1 MNDFKKYSTGE
12 PAELRRRAEEKA
24 AQSPENIDAKL
35 PEEVKL
41 ILHELRVHQIE
52 LEMQNEEL
60 RTSQSELEAARARYF
75 DLYDLAPVG
84 YFTISERGAILEA
97 NLTAAIMLDVH
108 RGALVG
114 RPFTQFILKEDQDIY
129 YLHCRQFF
137 ETGSTSYFD
146 SAQYRSPHV
155 GEMKAFELRM
165 LKQGGCQFWA
175 QLDATVTEPPST
187 SAGQVTDGTSVI
199 RVVIS
204 DITERKRTE
213 EELRRIE
220 IRFRSYFDLPLQ
232 GVAITSPEKGWIEV
246 NGRLCSILGYSRD
259 ELLQMTWAEITH
271 PDDLPAD
278 VEQFKRLL
286 SGQIEQYQMEKRFI
300 RKDGNIIWVNLAE
313 GCVRKP
319 DGSVDYV
326 VAVLQDITEQ
336 KRLEAER
343 VQLEWQNRQLQKAD
357 SLGRMSGAIAHIF
370 NNKLQI
376 VQGYLEMVIRELPQD
391 DLRAIKLVRAM
402 DASIKASEVSGNLLS
417 FVGQIRGKVEVI
429 DLAEVCRMSMP
440 ILQAGKPENV
450 ILETDLPSPGP
461 GIRADAKQ
469 IQQILTNL
477 VINAWESISA
487 GAGTVRL
494 SVKTLPAT
502 DIPESCRHPLK
513 WQPRE
518 RNYACLE
525 VTDSGCGIGEK
536 EMENLF
542 DPFYSTKFLGR
553 GLGLSVVFGIVKTHE
568 AVITVESRSSGGS
581 VFKVFFP
588 LSKQIPFSQPEQIA
602 KAPEIPA
609 GGTVLLVEDEAALRE
624 MTGLALVHF
633 GFTVLQ
639 ARDGVEAV
647 EIFKQH
653 KDEISCLFSDLTMPR
668 MSGWETISA
677 LRALRHDLPVILAS
691 GYDEATVM
699 KGEHT
704 ELPDFFLNKPY
715 DINKLGDTIGR
726 AIAKRRDWDV
736 RKF

>member
-1 MNDFKKYSTGE
+1 MSDSKKYNTGD
-12 PAELRRRAEEKA
+12 PSELRRRAEEKA
-24 AQSPENIDAKL
+24 AQSPENIDAVL

-60 RTSQSELEAARARYF
+60 RTSQAELEAARARYF
-75 DLYDLAPVG
+75 DLYELAPVG
-84 YFTISERGAILEA
+84 YFTISERGMILEA

-108 RGALVG
+108 RGVLGQSRFAKFV
-114 RPFTQFILKEDQDIY
+114 LKEDQDIY
-129 YLHCRQFF
+129 YLHRKQLF
-137 ETGSTSYFD
+137 ES
-146 SAQYRSPHV
+146 
-155 GEMKAFELRM
+155 GEMQAFDLRM
-165 LKQGGCQFWA
+165 LKQDGSSFWA
-175 QLDATVTEPPST
+175 QLDATV
-187 SAGQVTDGTSVI
+187 AQADDDTSVI

-213 EELRRIE
+213 EELRKSE

-232 GVAITSPEKGWIEV
+232 GVAITSPEKVWIEV

-259 ELLQMTWAEITH
+259 ELLHMSWAEMTH

-286 SGQIEQYQMEKRFI
+286 AGQIEQYQMEKRFI
-300 RKDGNIIWVNLAE
+300 RKDGNVIWVNLAE

-319 DGSVDYV
+319 DCSVDYV

-357 SLGRMSGAIAHIF
+357 SLSRMSGAIAHIF

-376 VQGYLEMVIRELPQD
+376 VQGYLEMVLRELPQD
-391 DLRAIKLVRAM
+391 DLRAVKLARAM
-402 DASIKASEVSGNLLS
+402 DASIKASEVSANLLS
-417 FVGQIRGKVEVI
+417 FVGQIRGKIEVI
-429 DLAEVCRMSMP
+429 DLAEVCRMSLP

-450 ILETDLPSPGP
+450 ILEADLPSPGP
-461 GIRADAKQ
+461 GIIGDAKQ

-487 GAGTVRL
+487 AAGTVRL
-494 SVKTLPAT
+494 SVRTVPAT

-513 WQPRE
+513 WQARE

-525 VTDSGCGIGEK
+525 VTDSGCGIGEQ

-553 GLGLSVVFGIVKTHE
+553 GLGLSVVLGIVKTHA
-568 AVITVESRSSGGS
+568 AVITVESRMSGGS

-588 LSKQIPFSQPEQIA
+588 LSTQIPLRPPEQIA
-602 KAPEIPA
+602 KALEIVA

-624 MTGLALVHF
+624 MTRLALVHF

-668 MSGWETISA
+668 MGGWETISA

-699 KGEHT
+699 KGEHA

-715 DINKLGDTIGR
+715 DINKLGDMIGR
-726 AIAKRRDWDV
+726 AIARRRDWEVLKGGSSKV

>member
-1 MNDFKKYSTGE
+1 MSDSKKYNTGD
-12 PAELRRRAEEKA
+12 PSELRRRAEEKA
-24 AQSPENIDAKL
+24 AQSPENIDAVL

-60 RTSQSELEAARARYF
+60 RTSQAELEAARARYF
-75 DLYDLAPVG
+75 DLYELAPVG
-84 YFTISERGAILEA
+84 YFTISERGMILEA

-108 RGALVG
+108 RGVLGQSRFAKFV
-114 RPFTQFILKEDQDIY
+114 LKEDQDIY
-129 YLHCRQFF
+129 YLHRKQLF
-137 ETGSTSYFD
+137 ES
-146 SAQYRSPHV
+146 
-155 GEMKAFELRM
+155 GEMQAFDLRM
-165 LKQGGCQFWA
+165 LKQDGSSFWA
-175 QLDATVTEPPST
+175 QLDATV
-187 SAGQVTDGTSVI
+187 AQADDDTSVI

-213 EELRRIE
+213 EELRKSE

-232 GVAITSPEKGWIEV
+232 GVAITSPEKVWIEV

-259 ELLQMTWAEITH
+259 ELLHMSWAEMTH

-286 SGQIEQYQMEKRFI
+286 AGQIEQYQMEKRFI
-300 RKDGNIIWVNLAE
+300 RKDGNVIWVNLAE

-319 DGSVDYV
+319 DCSVDYV

-357 SLGRMSGAIAHIF
+357 SLSRMSGAIAHIF

-376 VQGYLEMVIRELPQD
+376 VQGYLEMVLRELPQD
-391 DLRAIKLVRAM
+391 DLRAVKLARAM
-402 DASIKASEVSGNLLS
+402 DASIKASEVSANLLS
-417 FVGQIRGKVEVI
+417 FVGQIRGKIEVI
-429 DLAEVCRMSMP
+429 DLAEVCRMSLP

-450 ILETDLPSPGP
+450 ILEADLPSPGP
-461 GIRADAKQ
+461 GIIGDAKQ

-487 GAGTVRL
+487 AAGTVRL
-494 SVKTLPAT
+494 SVRTVPAT

-513 WQPRE
+513 WQARE

-525 VTDSGCGIGEK
+525 VTDSGCGIGEQ

-553 GLGLSVVFGIVKTHE
+553 GLGLSVVLGIVKTHA
-568 AVITVESRSSGGS
+568 AVITVESRMSGGS

-588 LSKQIPFSQPEQIA
+588 LSTQIPLRPPEQIA
-602 KAPEIPA
+602 KALEIVA

-624 MTGLALVHF
+624 MTRLALVHF

-668 MSGWETISA
+668 MGGWETISA

-699 KGEHT
+699 KGEHA

-715 DINKLGDTIGR
+715 DINKLGDMIGR
-726 AIAKRRDWDV
+726 AIARRRDWEVRKCGSSKV